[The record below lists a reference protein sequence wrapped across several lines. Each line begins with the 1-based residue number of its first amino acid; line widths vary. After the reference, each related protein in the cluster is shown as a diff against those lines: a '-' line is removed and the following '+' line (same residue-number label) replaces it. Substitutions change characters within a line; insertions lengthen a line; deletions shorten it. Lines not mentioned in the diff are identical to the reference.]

1 MTKIRR
7 NLDLSDKSKGVT
19 IDMKRSDRSVFVIVH
34 EICYL
39 FSMDKNITCIPLE
52 PAKVYWKRCMYN

>member
-19 IDMKRSDRSVFVIVH
+19 IDTKPVGEYVLIVAFLLLLTIFVIYSAWTRILLV
-34 EICYL
+34 YL
-39 FSMDKNITCIPLE
+39 
-52 PAKVYWKRCMYN
+52 